1 MSNYIYQV
9 WDKTTQT
16 MIGTHNSHNEAK
28 KEIERLI
35 KESDFWEEHCY
46 EIIKVNRNKF
56 KLL

>member
-1 MSNYIYQV
+1 MSNHIYQV
-9 WDKTTQT
+9 WDKITQT

-28 KEIERLI
+28 KEIERQI

-56 KLL
+56 K